1 MNFHIND
8 FEGPLDLLLHLVK
21 SSKMDIYE
29 IKISVIIEQ
38 YLKIIHQMQDLN
50 IDVASTYLVMAAE
63 LLHLKSRLLLNK
75 QDDEEQDEYEFN
87 SEEDLRN
94 RLVEYQKYKEI
105 TEDFK
110 TLKEKRNEV
119 YTKDPSNISEFAQD
133 KVLNND
139 NITLEDLINA
149 FKEFQKREEL
159 SRPIETKI
167 TKKELSVHD
176 RTKSI
181 RGILA
186 KKKKVNFVE
195 LFEEFSKEYIVVTF
209 LSILNMSKNK
219 EISLT
224 QDKNFSDIIIEKR
237 G

>member
-110 TLKEKRNEV
+110 ALKEKRNEV